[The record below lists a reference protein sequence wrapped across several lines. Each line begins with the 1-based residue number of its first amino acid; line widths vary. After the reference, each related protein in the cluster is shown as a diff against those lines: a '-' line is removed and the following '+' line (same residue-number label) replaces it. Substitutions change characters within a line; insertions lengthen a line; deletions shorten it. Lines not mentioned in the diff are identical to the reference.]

1 VGRVSVE
8 DVDGTLRVKVAK
20 FASGNLIALD
30 TSEQI
35 SLEAY
40 LKKVRFAGTKFT
52 IISTNGDFIQFG
64 VINIIHDGLNSDSAI
79 KGFVKSVIK
88 SQITN
93 LPFNGR
99 LWEVKLV
106 DALQAISGVVD
117 VVLNDIQVSS
127 DGVQWFRMP
136 RYWTPVGGYFRV
148 NSVENLNIVT
158 NVVYE

>member
-1 VGRVSVE
+1 
-8 DVDGTLRVKVAK
+8 
-20 FASGNLIALD
+20 
-30 TSEQI
+30 
-35 SLEAY
+35 
-40 LKKVRFAGTKFT
+40 
-52 IISTNGDFIQFG
+52 
-64 VINIIHDGLNSDSAI
+64 LNSDSAI

-127 DGVQWFRMP
+127 DGVQWLRMP
-136 RYWTPVGGYFRV
+136 RYWTPVGGYFRA